1 MSRPAPIRYISHD
14 QRWGALCEYLD
25 AGNVEILLSRA
36 TRGPEIV
43 SAKSAQAER
52 QLAPAAEKERE
63 ETVEERIERRTR

>member
-1 MSRPAPIRYISHD
+1 
-14 QRWGALCEYLD
+14 
-25 AGNVEILLSRA
+25 VEILLSRA